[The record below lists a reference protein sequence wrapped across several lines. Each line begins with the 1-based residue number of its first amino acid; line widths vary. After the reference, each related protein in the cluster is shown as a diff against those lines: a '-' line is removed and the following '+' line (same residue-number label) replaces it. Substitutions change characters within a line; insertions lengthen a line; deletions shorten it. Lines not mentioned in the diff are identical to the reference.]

1 LLLWLQRACISA
13 GRTTLKAPHVRAVL
27 TRARCAAKTTR
38 HAQAKLFRFLDFPVA
53 QHPLVLQLGGSD
65 PASLAAAARTAS
77 RYGYDELNL
86 NCGCPSPKVAGAGC
100 FGAALMTSPERVAH
114 AVAAMAD
121 ASGLPVTVK
130 CRTGVDDADSYS
142 ELCAFVE
149 AVSARGGVRHVIV
162 HARKAL
168 LNGLS
173 PEDNRR
179 VPPLRY
185 ELVLALARDFP
196 HLSFTLNGGLD
207 GLPAAAAALRAGG
220 GALAGAMLGRAPADR
235 PWDILGDAD
244 RTLYGVDNPAKSRRE
259 VVAAYCAYA
268 DAAQADGRFGR
279 DASGACYPTT
289 RSLVRPLLNL
299 FSGAPRGRAWRAA
312 VDGLLKADAAAH
324 GPRRGG
330 GAVTDIVM
338 RSLAT
343 LPDEALDAPPPDARA
358 AAGARELTWGPLPP
372 PRGGGGDAAAVAPEA
387 AVAAA

>member
-1 LLLWLQRACISA
+1 VDADAVAHALR
-13 GRTTLKAPHVRAVL
+13 RT
-27 TRARCAAKTTR
+27 
-38 HAQAKLFRFLDFPVA
+38 QAKLFRFLDFPVQ
-53 QHPLVLQLGGSD
+53 QHPLVLQLGGSE
-65 PASLAAAARTAS
+65 PASLAAAARTAA
-77 RYGYDELNL
+77 RYGYDEINL

-100 FGAALMTSPERVAH
+100 FGASLMLSPERVAH

-130 CRTGVDDADSYS
+130 CRTGVDDADSYAQ
-142 ELCAFVE
+142 LCAFVE

-196 HLSFTLNGGLD
+196 HLTFTINGGLKD
-207 GLPAAAAALRAGG
+207 LPSAAAALRARD
-220 GALAGAMLGRAPADR
+220 GALAGAMLGRAPADK

-244 RTLYGVDNPAKSRRE
+244 RTLYGIDNPAKSRRE

-279 DASGACYPTT
+279 DASGKCYPTT

-299 FSGAPRGRAWRAA
+299 FSGAPRGRAWRAT

-338 RSLAT
+338 HSLAT
-343 LPDEALDAPPPDARA
+343 LPDEALDAPPPDTRA
-358 AAGARELTWGPLPP
+358 AAAAAELTWGALPP
-372 PRGGGGDAAAVAPEA
+372 PRGVGSDAAAAAGSPEA